1 MMPIK
6 FLQRICAAFTV
17 LVIASCA
24 TVDKPIP
31 LPTGHWEMTSS
42 SFIDIGRMPG
52 LPRATLK
59 FDDGRV
65 SAFGGCNTANAEV
78 RSVDGRMQVG
88 MLATTRRACPEPAGA
103 FESRLFKL
111 LRDQPY
117 FRIDDGLLILAAGEH
132 SARFR
137 RVGEKSP
144 AAGKPPA

>member
-1 MMPIK
+1 MPIK
-6 FLQRICAAFTV
+6 FLQRVCAIPAI
-17 LVIASCA
+17 LMIASCA

-31 LPTGHWEMTSS
+31 LPTGQWEMTTS

-52 LPRATLK
+52 LPRATLR

-88 MLATTRRACPEPAGA
+88 LLATTRRACPEPAGG

-117 FRIDDGLLILAAGEH
+117 FRIDDGMLILAAGEH

-137 RVGEKSP
+137 RVDAKSP
-144 AAGKPPA
+144 AAGKSPS